1 MKKILI
7 CALLSISLIIATPDE
22 SRADHCGFWDVT
34 GHCSDATALYTIV
47 GLALVVVAIGYVSSR
62 NRHYYFSELD
72 ENSLHFS
79 LHPTFEPD
87 TKTTGL
93 NFGIKY

>member
-1 MKKILI
+1 MKKLLI
-7 CALLSISLIIATPDE
+7 CALLSISLIIAAPDK

-62 NRHYYFSELD
+62 SRQYYFSELD
-72 ENSLHFS
+72 ESSLYFS
-79 LHPTFEPD
+79 LSPTFEPD